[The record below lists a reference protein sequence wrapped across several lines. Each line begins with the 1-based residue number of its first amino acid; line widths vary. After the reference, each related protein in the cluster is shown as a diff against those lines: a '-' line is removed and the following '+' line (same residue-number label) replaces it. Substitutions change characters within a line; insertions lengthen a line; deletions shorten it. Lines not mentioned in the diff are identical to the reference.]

1 MSSAAVAASAT
12 SREAPENAVVAT
24 QDLRKSFGRVEILKG
39 ITMQINPGDSRALVG
54 RNGAGKSTLVGCLT
68 GVHAPS
74 SGAVTFRGEP
84 APQVNDRRAW
94 QKHVACVYQRW
105 TVIPQLTVAEN
116 LFLNNYPQSGV
127 GMVDWKAM
135 RAKAAVLL
143 DQWGLALSPDKLASE
158 VSVEERQIMEI
169 ARALAQGSRFIIL
182 DEPTAE
188 LERREVS
195 RLFDRINALRD
206 DGVTFCYIS
215 HHLEEIYEICDSVT
229 VLRDGFKVADCPLSE
244 LPRPALVEAMVGA
257 AVSSRNRGG
266 SGIALDDTPGKGLE
280 IKGLSIEGV
289 LGGVDL
295 RIRRGECV
303 GIAGLAASGK
313 EDIAEVLAGLTVPDG
328 GTVKLDGKDL
338 PLGNVRRMREAGVG
352 YVPRDRH
359 EEGIL
364 PLLSIAENITIGI
377 NDRLGPAGIVLPGRQ
392 AEAAAAQIR
401 DLAIVSAGQQQP
413 IGELSGGN
421 QQKGVMARALIDK
434 PKLLVVVSPTQGVDI
449 ASKDALFEVIARAQK
464 DGLAVLVCSD
474 ELDELSI
481 CDRVEVIFHGAI
493 TTSMKRG
500 WSDHD
505 MVAAI
510 EGLGGEQ

>member
-1 MSSAAVAASAT
+1 MNPAATSAT
-12 SREAPENAVVAT
+12 PKDVPANAVVAT
-24 QDLRKSFGRVEILKG
+24 QDVRKSFGRVEILHG

-54 RNGAGKSTLVGCLT
+54 RNGAGKSTLVACLT
-68 GVHAPS
+68 GVLAPS
-74 SGAVTFRGEP
+74 SGTVTFRGQP

-116 LFLNNYPQSGV
+116 LFLNNYPGTGV
-127 GMVDWKAM
+127 GLVDWKAM
-135 RAKAAVLL
+135 RAQAAVVL
-143 DQWGLALSPDKLASE
+143 DQWGLAVSPDKLASE
-158 VSVEERQIMEI
+158 VSVEERQILEI

-195 RLFDRINALRD
+195 RLFDRINALRE

-229 VLRDGFKVADCPLSE
+229 VLRDGNKVADCALSE

-257 AVSSRNRGG
+257 AVSSRSRGG
-266 SGIALDDTPGKGLE
+266 SDATFEDIHGQGLE
-280 IKGLSIEGV
+280 IRGLSIEGA
-289 LGGVDL
+289 LRDIDL
-295 RIRRGECV
+295 RVRRGECV

-313 EDIAEVLAGLTVPDG
+313 EDLAEVLAGLTVPDS
-328 GTVKLDGKDL
+328 GTVRLDGKDL

-377 NDRLGPAGIVLPGRQ
+377 NDRLGPAGIVLPKRQ
-392 AEAAAAQIR
+392 AEEAAAQIR

-421 QQKGVMARALIDK
+421 QQKGVMARALIDR

-493 TTSMKRG
+493 TTSMQRG
-500 WSDHD
+500 WRDHD

-510 EGLGGEQ
+510 EGLGGDS

>member
-12 SREAPENAVVAT
+12 SKEIPSGAVVST
-24 QDLRKSFGRVEILKG
+24 QDLHKSFGRVEILHG
-39 ITMQINPGDSRALVG
+39 ITTQINPGESRALVG
-54 RNGAGKSTLVGCLT
+54 RNGAGKSTLVACLT
-68 GVHAPS
+68 GLLAPS
-74 SGAVTFRGEP
+74 SGTVAFRGQL

-94 QKHVACVYQRW
+94 QKHVSCVYQRW

-116 LFLNNYPQSGV
+116 LFLNNFPQRGLGV
-127 GMVDWKAM
+127 VDWKAT
-135 RAKAAVLL
+135 REQAAVVL

-158 VSVEERQIMEI
+158 VSVEERQILEI

-195 RLFDRINALRD
+195 RLFDRINALRN

-229 VLRDGFKVADCPLSE
+229 VLRDGHKVADCPLSE

-257 AVSSRNRGG
+257 AVSSRSREG
-266 SGIALDDTPGKGLE
+266 SNATFEDIPDQGLE
-280 IKGLSIEGV
+280 ISGLTIEGA
-289 LGGVDL
+289 L
-295 RIRRGECV
+295 RDVNLRVRRGECV
-303 GIAGLAASGK
+303 GLAGLAGSGK
-313 EDIAEVLAGLTVPDG
+313 EEIAEVLAGLTVPES
-328 GTVKLDGKDL
+328 GTVRLNGKDL

-377 NDRLGPAGIVLPGRQ
+377 NNRLGPAGIVLPKRQ
-392 AEAAAAQIR
+392 SEEAAAQIR
-401 DLAIVSAGQQQP
+401 DLAIVSAGHQQP

-421 QQKGVMARALIDK
+421 QQKGVMARALIDR
-434 PKLLVVVSPTQGVDI
+434 PNLLVVVSPTQGVDI
-449 ASKDALFEVIARAQK
+449 ASKDALFEVMARAQR
-464 DGLAVLVCSD
+464 DGLAVVVCSD

-500 WSDHD
+500 WRDRD

-510 EGLGGEQ
+510 EGLGGEA

>member
-1 MSSAAVAASAT
+1 MNPAATFAT
-12 SREAPENAVVAT
+12 PKEVPANAVVAT
-24 QDLRKSFGRVEILKG
+24 QDVRKSFGRVEILHG
-39 ITMQINPGDSRALVG
+39 ITMQINPGESRALVG
-54 RNGAGKSTLVGCLT
+54 RNGAGKSTLVACLT
-68 GVHAPS
+68 GVLAPS
-74 SGAVTFRGEP
+74 SGTVTFRGQP

-116 LFLNNYPQSGV
+116 LFLNNFPRTGLGS
-127 GMVDWKAM
+127 VDWKTM
-135 RAKAAVLL
+135 RAQAAAIL
-143 DQWGLALSPDKLASE
+143 DQWGLAVSPDKLASE
-158 VSVEERQIMEI
+158 VSVEERQIVEI

-195 RLFDRINALRD
+195 RLFDRINALRN

-229 VLRDGFKVADCPLSE
+229 VLRDGHKVADCPLSE

-257 AVSSRNRGG
+257 AVSSRSRDGG
-266 SGIALDDTPGKGLE
+266 GAAFADTPGQGLE
-280 IKGLSIEGV
+280 ISGLSIDGK
-289 LGGVDL
+289 LHNIDL
-295 RIRRGECV
+295 RVRRGECV
-303 GIAGLAASGK
+303 GIAGLAGSGK
-313 EDIAEVLAGLTVPDG
+313 GDIAELLAGLTVPESG
-328 GTVKLDGKDL
+328 AVQLDGKDL

-359 EEGIL
+359 REGIL

-377 NDRLGPAGIVLPGRQ
+377 NDRLGPAGVVLPKRQ
-392 AEAAAAQIR
+392 ADEAAVQIR

-421 QQKGVMARALIDK
+421 QQKGVMARALIDR
-434 PKLLVVVSPTQGVDI
+434 PKLLVLVSPTQGVDI
-449 ASKDALFEVIARAQK
+449 ASKDALFEVIARAQR

-493 TTSMKRG
+493 TTSMQRG
-500 WSDHD
+500 WHDHD

-510 EGLGGEQ
+510 EGLGGGT